1 MYTFSHKGKVADEWS
16 TGTKNRKIKKGT
28 TNVNYF
34 ETKAEFR
41 NRIWHVQK
49 MDNRIYGPKDNI
61 MFLEILNLS

>member
-41 NRIWHVQK
+41 NRI
-49 MDNRIYGPKDNI
+49 
-61 MFLEILNLS
+61 